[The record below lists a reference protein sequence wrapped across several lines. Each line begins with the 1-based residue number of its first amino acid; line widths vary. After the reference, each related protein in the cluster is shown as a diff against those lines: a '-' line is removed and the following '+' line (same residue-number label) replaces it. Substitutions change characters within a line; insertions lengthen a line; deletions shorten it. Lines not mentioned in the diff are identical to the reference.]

1 MLSVIWAWECLENRR
16 QYLSLDIVMGF
27 PPLFLRLHVLSMD
40 ARATRCTGLE
50 QPAFGHCVLV
60 LGQFILWWF
69 RVNRCLYQAPQDR
82 CQGDSTL
89 PVSALLSIYDTN
101 HPSKI
106 CSEKNFKYRCLAFM
120 DEQMLSAESEMCRI
134 ATGQLLT
141 LLPSRASSSWTN
153 GIHGLDRLS
162 PLHISPKFHLSFL
175 RASALDESLCFAIC
189 VQKGCSVT

>member
-1 MLSVIWAWECLENRR
+1 MSLRVFGKQKTVLELGYCN
-16 QYLSLDIVMGF
+16 GF
-27 PPLFLRLHVLSMD
+27 SSFVSAPACPLHGCQSNKV
-40 ARATRCTGLE
+40 RCTGLE

-106 CSEKNFKYRCLAFM
+106 CSEKNFKYRCLTFM

-162 PLHISPKFHLSFL
+162 PLHTSPKFHLSFL

-189 VQKGCSVT
+189 VQKGCSVI